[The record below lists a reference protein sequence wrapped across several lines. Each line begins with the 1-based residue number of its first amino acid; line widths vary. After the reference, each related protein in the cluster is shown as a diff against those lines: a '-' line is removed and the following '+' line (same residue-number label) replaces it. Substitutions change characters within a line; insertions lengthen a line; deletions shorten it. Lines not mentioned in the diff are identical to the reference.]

1 MGKKSRKV
9 YIVGHKNPDT
19 DSICSAIAYA
29 ELKRRVTGDD
39 YVAKRAGQIN
49 EETHYVLKKFKMDA
63 PGLLQNVKLQ
73 VKDMDIHKIDGVEPN
88 VSIRDTWN
96 KMKENNIKTLPVLK
110 DEELVGVIST
120 GDIATSYMEVYD
132 NRVLSEARTQY
143 KNIIDTLDGKLIS
156 GNEHGCFTTGKVTV
170 GASNDELMK
179 EFIEKDDL
187 VILGNRPEAQAC
199 AVNIDASCMV
209 VCQDAAV
216 SPELIKKAE
225 EQSIVIISTPHDT
238 YTVARLINQ
247 SIPVKYFMSKG
258 PLITFSMNDY
268 VDDIRERMTKNK
280 FRDFPILDRHGR
292 FRGFISRRRLLN
304 VKKKQV
310 ILVDHNEKSQA
321 VDGIEEADIVEI
333 IDHHRLGNIE
343 TMGPVFFRNQPVG
356 CTATIITQMY
366 EEAGVEIPSN
376 IAGLLC
382 CAIISDTLLF
392 RSPTCTAMDE
402 KTAKKLARLAK
413 IDMEKMSMEMF
424 NAGSSLKGKSAEDI
438 LFQDFKQFTVTD
450 TVFGVGQINSMN
462 KEELSEIKELLV
474 PYLPKV
480 LEGGKM
486 EMVYFMLTDI
496 LNESTELL
504 CCGHGAR
511 ASIISAFDL
520 SEDTD
525 RIILK
530 GVVSRK
536 KQLIPTLVAALQ
548 Q

>member
-19 DSICSAIAYA
+19 YSICSAIAYA

-120 GDIATSYMEVYD
+120 GDIEVYD

-292 FRGFISRRRLLN
+292 FRGFISRRRFLN

-382 CAIISDTLLF
+382 CAII
-392 RSPTCTAMDE
+392 
-402 KTAKKLARLAK
+402 
-413 IDMEKMSMEMF
+413 
-424 NAGSSLKGKSAEDI
+424 
-438 LFQDFKQFTVTD
+438 
-450 TVFGVGQINSMN
+450 
-462 KEELSEIKELLV
+462 
-474 PYLPKV
+474 
-480 LEGGKM
+480 
-486 EMVYFMLTDI
+486 
-496 LNESTELL
+496 
-504 CCGHGAR
+504 
-511 ASIISAFDL
+511 
-520 SEDTD
+520 
-525 RIILK
+525 
-530 GVVSRK
+530 
-536 KQLIPTLVAALQ
+536 
-548 Q
+548 

>member
-292 FRGFISRRRLLN
+292 FRGFISRRRFLN